1 MRDPTMTNDEHDID
15 LERVWTGVTATIWAR
30 KLGPVE
36 RLARRAFGSPGLA
49 RALVATPSLALSWIL
64 ASAAVLLVGVLAT
77 ETSFNGTPWFALVAP
92 ALAAIAIAHAYG
104 PGIDPAFELTQS
116 TVVSD
121 RMILL
126 ARGTSV
132 FAINALMT
140 LIASRFLPETS
151 VLVWEWLFPM
161 AAVATL
167 ALAVATFTH
176 SANTGVGAAI
186 AIWFGFVMAM
196 GDMEKQRLDG
206 ALEAGLIPA
215 YLIAIV
221 AFLAVTLYATSGP
234 RAEVRR
240 WQ

>member
-1 MRDPTMTNDEHDID
+1 MPNDDHGID
-15 LERVWTGVTATIWAR
+15 LDRVWRGVTATIWAR
-30 KLGPVE
+30 KLGPGE

-49 RALVATPSLALSWIL
+49 RALVATPSLALSWVL
-64 ASAAVLLVGVLAT
+64 ASAAVLLLGVLAT
-77 ETSFNGTPWFALVAP
+77 ETSANGTPWFALVAP

-121 RMILL
+121 RLILL
-126 ARGTSV
+126 ARGSSV

-151 VLVWEWLFPM
+151 VLVWEWLVPM

-186 AIWFGFVMAM
+186 AIWFGFVIAM

-221 AFLAVTLYATSGP
+221 GFLAVTLYATSGP
-234 RAEVRR
+234 RAEVRTWR
-240 WQ
+240 